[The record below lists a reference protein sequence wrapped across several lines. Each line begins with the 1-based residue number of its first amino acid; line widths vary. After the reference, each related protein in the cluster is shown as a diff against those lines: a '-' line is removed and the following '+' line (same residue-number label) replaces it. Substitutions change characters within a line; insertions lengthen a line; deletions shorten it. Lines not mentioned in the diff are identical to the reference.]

1 MKLSRTKL
9 ALPTQ
14 RTHTPERHCSPSE
27 RPMSKV
33 MLVYI
38 KGPQRAYSHSERD
51 LSCNPMSFLMSHTS

>member
-14 RTHTPERHCSPSE
+14 RIHTPESHCSPSE

-33 MLVYI
+33 ILVYI
-38 KGPQRAYSHSERD
+38 KGPQ
-51 LSCNPMSFLMSHTS
+51 